1 MDATLL
7 RKLSRKSTLKF
18 GMYSDNTVQE
28 LLTFKRF
35 NYLRW
40 VYFNQDKITFMDD
53 ILDELSITEHYR
65 IKKPGKCPEKYRE
78 LYEEKKAKISG
89 KLKMITKKI
98 KNKNNRIKLAK
109 FEGSEAKVYTK
120 GRMQAKNHG
129 ISLI

>member
-1 MDATLL
+1 MDAALL

-65 IKKPGKCPEKYRE
+65 IKKPGKCPEKGIE
-78 LYEEKKAKISG
+78 LCEEKQSKIGG

-109 FEGSEAKVYTK
+109 FEGSEAKVYSK
-120 GRMQAKNHG
+120 GRMQAKNQG
-129 ISLI
+129 RSLM